1 METFLTDSEARILG
15 SLVEKEMTTPDY
27 YPLTL
32 NALISACNQKSNRTP
47 VVSFDEATVEQG
59 LKSLQAKGFAQ
70 TSHAAGSRVPKY
82 LHTFLDRFDLE
93 RGEMAVLCELLVRG
107 PQTMGEIRAHAE
119 RITPFESLEEVE
131 RVLQALMEQDPPLVA
146 RLEREPGRK
155 ERRYMHLLSGGPA
168 PACADL
174 VASQVEEPLHA
185 TEARIARLEEE
196 LRRIKEELEEMK
208 KDFVELRSL
217 L

>member
-1 METFLTDSEARILG
+1 METVLTDTEVRILG
-15 SLVEKEMTTPDY
+15 VLIEKEMTTPGY

-70 TSHAAGSRVPKY
+70 ASHAAGSRVPKY

-93 RGEMAVLCELLVRG
+93 RREMAVLCELLIRG
-107 PQTMGEIRAHAE
+107 PQTMGEIRAHAD
-119 RITPFESLEEVE
+119 RIIPFESLEEVE

-146 RLEREPGRK
+146 RLERESGRK
-155 ERRYMHLLSGGPA
+155 ERRYIHLLSGGPA

-174 VASQVEEPLHA
+174 IASQVEEPLHA

-196 LRRIKEELEEMK
+196 LRQVKEELEEMK